1 MKQFGLIG
9 KHLSHSFSP
18 SFFAEFFQKQGI
30 DANYATYELQE
41 ISDFPQ
47 LIKDHDFSGLNVTIP
62 YKTAIIPY
70 LDELDPLAAEIQ
82 AVNVIA
88 FENGKTKGYNTD
100 VFGFQQS
107 IKPFLTFHHER
118 ALIFGTGGASKAVAF
133 VFKALGID
141 VIFVSQ
147 TESSLSNHFTYA
159 DVNEHMIAACKVIV
173 NCTPLGMSP
182 HVDAAP
188 DMPYD
193 ALSEEHLLIDLIYN
207 PEETLFMK
215 QGRKHGA
222 TAMNGLSMLQ
232 HQALKSW
239 GIWNTP
245 R

>member
-9 KHLSHSFSP
+9 KQLSHSFSP
-18 SFFAEFFQKQGI
+18 TFFTDFFQKKGI
-30 DANYATYELQE
+30 DAHYAAYELQE

-47 LIKDHDFSGLNVTIP
+47 LMKDQVFGGLNITIP
-62 YKTAIIPY
+62 YKTAIIPF
-70 LDELDPLAAEIQ
+70 LDELDPLAKEIQ

-100 VFGFQQS
+100 VHGFQQS

-118 ALIFGTGGASKAVAF
+118 ALIFGTGGGSKAVAH
-133 VFKALGID
+133 VFKSLGID

-173 NCTPLGMSP
+173 NCTPLGMFP
-182 HVDAAP
+182 YVDSAVEL
-188 DMPYD
+188 PY
-193 ALSEEHLLIDLIYN
+193 ASLSEEHLLIDLVYN

-215 QGRKHGA
+215 QGRANGA

-239 GIWNTP
+239 EIWNTP

>member
-9 KHLSHSFSP
+9 KQLSHSFSP
-18 SFFAEFFQKQGI
+18 AFFADYFQKQGI
-30 DANYATYELQE
+30 DAHYARCELQE
-41 ISDFPQ
+41 ITDFPT
-47 LIKDHDFSGLNVTIP
+47 LIKNQVFGGLNVTIP
-62 YKTAIIPY
+62 YKTSIIPY

-88 FENGKTKGYNTD
+88 FENGKIKGYNTD
-100 VFGFQQS
+100 VYGFQQS

-118 ALIFGTGGASKAVAF
+118 ALIFGTGGASKAVAH
-133 VFKALGID
+133 VFKSLGID

-147 TESSLSNHFTYA
+147 TESTLSNHFTYA

-173 NCTPLGMSP
+173 NCTPLGMFP
-182 HVDAAP
+182 DVDSAVEL
-188 DMPYD
+188 PY
-193 ALSEEHLLIDLIYN
+193 ASLNEEHLLIDLVYN
-207 PEETLFMK
+207 PEETSFMK
-215 QGRKHGA
+215 QGRAHGA

-239 GIWNTP
+239 EIWNTP

>member
-1 MKQFGLIG
+1 MKQYGLIG
-9 KHLSHSFSP
+9 KQLSHSFSP

-133 VFKALGID
+133 VFMSLGID

-182 HVDAAP
+182 HVDVAP

-239 GIWNTP
+239 EIWNTP

>member
-9 KHLSHSFSP
+9 KQLSHSFSP
-18 SFFAEFFQKQGI
+18 AFFTDFFQKQGI
-30 DANYATYELQE
+30 DAHYAAYELQE

-47 LIKDHDFSGLNVTIP
+47 LMKDHTFGGLNVTIP
-62 YKTAIIPY
+62 YKTDIIPF

-88 FENGKTKGYNTD
+88 FENGRTKGYNTD
-100 VFGFQQS
+100 VYGFQQS

-118 ALIFGTGGASKAVAF
+118 ALIFGTGGASKAVAH
-133 VFKALGID
+133 VFKSLGID

-147 TESSLSNHFTYA
+147 SPSNLSNHFTYA
-159 DVNEHMIAACKVIV
+159 DVNEHMLAACKVIV
-173 NCTPLGMSP
+173 NCTPLGMFP
-182 HVDAAP
+182 DVDSALEL
-188 DMPYD
+188 PYSSLCED
-193 ALSEEHLLIDLIYN
+193 HLLIDLVYN

-215 QGRKHGA
+215 QGRAHGA

-239 GIWNTP
+239 EIWNTP

>member
-1 MKQFGLIG
+1 MKQYGLIG

-18 SFFAEFFQKQGI
+18 SFFADFFQKHGI
-30 DANYATYELQE
+30 DAHYASYELQE
-41 ISDFPQ
+41 ISGFPQ

-62 YKTAIIPY
+62 YKTVIIPF

-82 AVNVIA
+82 AVNVIS
-88 FENGKTKGYNTD
+88 FEKGKTKGYNTD

-118 ALIFGTGGASKAVAF
+118 ALIFGTGGASKAVAY
-133 VFKALGID
+133 VFKSLGID

-147 TESSLSNHFTYA
+147 TESNLGNHFTYA
-159 DVNEHMIAACKVIV
+159 DVNEHMINACKVIV
-173 NCTPLGMSP
+173 NCTPLGMYP
-182 HVDAAP
+182 NVDEAP
-188 DMPYD
+188 VMPYE

-215 QGRKHGA
+215 QGRANGA
-222 TAMNGLSMLQ
+222 TSMNGLSMLQ

-239 GIWNTP
+239 EIWNTP

>member
-9 KHLSHSFSP
+9 KQLSHSFSP
-18 SFFAEFFQKQGI
+18 AFFADFFQKQGI
-30 DANYATYELQE
+30 DAHYAAYELQE

-47 LIKDHDFSGLNVTIP
+47 LMKDHIFGGLNVTIP
-62 YKTAIIPY
+62 YKTDIIPF
-70 LDELDPLAAEIQ
+70 LDELDPLAVEIQ

-88 FENGKTKGYNTD
+88 FENGRTKGYNTD
-100 VFGFQQS
+100 VYGFQQS

-118 ALIFGTGGASKAVAF
+118 ALIFGTGGASKAVAH
-133 VFKALGID
+133 VFKSLGID

-147 TESSLSNHFTYA
+147 SPSNLSNHFTYA
-159 DVNEHMIAACKVIV
+159 DVNEHMLAACKVIV
-173 NCTPLGMSP
+173 NCTPLGMFP
-182 HVDAAP
+182 DVDSALEL
-188 DMPYD
+188 PYSSLCED
-193 ALSEEHLLIDLIYN
+193 HLLIDLVYN

-215 QGRKHGA
+215 QGRAHGA

-239 GIWNTP
+239 EIWNTP

>member
-9 KHLSHSFSP
+9 KQLSHSFSP
-18 SFFAEFFQKQGI
+18 AFFTDFFQKQGI
-30 DANYATYELQE
+30 DAHYAAYEFQE

-47 LIKDHDFSGLNVTIP
+47 LMNDQVFGGLNVTIP
-62 YKTAIIPY
+62 YKTAIIPF

-100 VFGFQQS
+100 VYGFQQS

-118 ALIFGTGGASKAVAF
+118 ALIFGTGGASKAVAH
-133 VFKALGID
+133 VFKSLGID

-147 TESSLSNHFTYA
+147 SPSSLSNHFTYE
-159 DVNEHMIAACKVIV
+159 DVNEHMLAACKVIV
-173 NCTPLGMSP
+173 NCTPLGMF
-182 HVDAAP
+182 P
-188 DMPYD
+188 DLDSALELPY
-193 ALSEEHLLIDLIYN
+193 ASLSEEHLLIDLVYN

-215 QGRKHGA
+215 QGRAHGA

-239 GIWNTP
+239 EIWNTP

>member
-9 KHLSHSFSP
+9 KQLSHSFSP
-18 SFFAEFFQKQGI
+18 AFFADFFQKQGI
-30 DANYATYELQE
+30 DAHYASYELQE

-62 YKTAIIPY
+62 YKTAIIPC

-82 AVNVIA
+82 AVNVVS
-88 FENGKTKGYNTD
+88 FENGNTKGYNTD

-133 VFKALGID
+133 VFKSLGID

-182 HVDAAP
+182 HVDAVP

-239 GIWNTP
+239 EIWNTP

>member
-9 KHLSHSFSP
+9 KQLSHSFSP
-18 SFFAEFFQKQGI
+18 AFFTDFFQKQGI
-30 DANYATYELQE
+30 DAHYAAYELQE

-47 LIKDHDFSGLNVTIP
+47 LMKDHIFGGLNVTIP
-62 YKTAIIPY
+62 YKTDIIPF

-88 FENGKTKGYNTD
+88 FENGRTKGYNTD
-100 VFGFQQS
+100 VYGFQQS

-118 ALIFGTGGASKAVAF
+118 ALIFGTGGASKAVAH
-133 VFKALGID
+133 VFKSLGID

-147 TESSLSNHFTYA
+147 SPSNLSNHFTYA
-159 DVNEHMIAACKVIV
+159 DVNEHMLAACKVVV
-173 NCTPLGMSP
+173 NCTPLGMFP
-182 HVDAAP
+182 DVDSALEL
-188 DMPYD
+188 PYSSLCED
-193 ALSEEHLLIDLIYN
+193 HLLIDLVYN

-215 QGRKHGA
+215 QGRAHGA

-232 HQALKSW
+232 HQAIKSW
-239 GIWNTP
+239 EIWNTP

>member
-1 MKQFGLIG
+1 MKQYGLIG

-41 ISDFPQ
+41 ITDFPP
-47 LIKDHDFSGLNVTIP
+47 LMMGAIFGGLNVTIP

-88 FENGKTKGYNTD
+88 FENGNTKGYNTD

-147 TESSLSNHFTYA
+147 TDSSLSNHFTYA

-239 GIWNTP
+239 EIWNTP

>member
-9 KHLSHSFSP
+9 KQLSHSFSP
-18 SFFAEFFQKQGI
+18 AFFADFFQKQGI
-30 DANYATYELQE
+30 DAHYTAYELQE

-47 LIKDHDFSGLNVTIP
+47 LMKDQVFGGLNVTIP

-70 LDELDPLAAEIQ
+70 LDELDSLATEIQ

-100 VFGFQQS
+100 VYGFQQS

-118 ALIFGTGGASKAVAF
+118 ALIFGTGGASKAVAH
-133 VFKALGID
+133 VFNSLGID

-147 TESSLSNHFTYA
+147 SNSSLSNHFTYA

-173 NCTPLGMSP
+173 NCTPLGMFPDIDS
-182 HVDAAP
+182 AP
-188 DMPYD
+188 GLPY
-193 ALSEEHLLIDLIYN
+193 ASLSEDHLLIDLVYN
-207 PEETLFMK
+207 PEETSFMK
-215 QGRKHGA
+215 QGRAHGA

-239 GIWNTP
+239 EIWNTP

>member
-1 MKQFGLIG
+1 LRHETIWTHRQATFA
-9 KHLSHSFSP
+9 
-18 SFFAEFFQKQGI
+18 FFFTDFFQKQGI
-30 DANYATYELQE
+30 DAHYAAYELQE

-47 LIKDHDFSGLNVTIP
+47 LMKDHIFGGLNVTIP
-62 YKTAIIPY
+62 YKTDIIPF

-88 FENGKTKGYNTD
+88 FENGRTKGYNTD
-100 VFGFQQS
+100 VYGFQQS

-118 ALIFGTGGASKAVAF
+118 ALIFGTGGASKAVAH
-133 VFKALGID
+133 VFKSLGID

-147 TESSLSNHFTYA
+147 SPSNLSNHFTYA
-159 DVNEHMIAACKVIV
+159 DVNEHMLAACKVIV
-173 NCTPLGMSP
+173 NCTPLGMFP
-182 HVDAAP
+182 DVDSALEL
-188 DMPYD
+188 PYSSLCED
-193 ALSEEHLLIDLIYN
+193 HLLIDLVYN

-215 QGRKHGA
+215 QGRAHGA

-239 GIWNTP
+239 EIWNTP

>member
-9 KHLSHSFSP
+9 KQLSHSFSP
-18 SFFAEFFQKQGI
+18 AFFADFFQKQGI
-30 DANYATYELQE
+30 DAHYTAFELQE
-41 ISDFPQ
+41 ISDFPE
-47 LIKDHDFSGLNVTIP
+47 LIKDPIFGGLNVTIP
-62 YKTAIIPY
+62 FKTEIIPF
-70 LDELDPLAAEIQ
+70 LDELDPLASEIQ

-118 ALIFGTGGASKAVAF
+118 ALIFGTGGASKAVAY
-133 VFKALGID
+133 VFKSLGID

-147 TESSLSNHFTYA
+147 TESNESNHFTYA
-159 DVNEHMIAACKVIV
+159 DVNEYMIAACKVII

-182 HVDAAP
+182 NVDSAP
-188 DMPYD
+188 EMPYE

-215 QGRKHGA
+215 RGRAHGA

-239 GIWNTP
+239 EIWNTP

>member
-239 GIWNTP
+239 EIWNTP

>member
-9 KHLSHSFSP
+9 KQLSHSFSP
-18 SFFAEFFQKQGI
+18 AFFADYFQKQGI
-30 DANYATYELQE
+30 DAQYATYELPE
-41 ISDFPQ
+41 ISDLPQ
-47 LIKDHDFSGLNVTIP
+47 LMNDQVFGGLNVTIP
-62 YKTAIIPY
+62 YKTDIIPF
-70 LDELDPLAAEIQ
+70 LDELDPLATEIQ

-100 VFGFQQS
+100 VYGFQQS

-118 ALIFGTGGASKAVAF
+118 ALIFGTGGASKAVAH
-133 VFKALGID
+133 VFKSLGID

-173 NCTPLGMSP
+173 NCTPLGMFP
-182 HVDAAP
+182 DADSAVEL
-188 DMPYD
+188 PY
-193 ALSEEHLLIDLIYN
+193 ASLSEEHLLIDLVYN
-207 PEETLFMK
+207 PEETSFMK
-215 QGRKHGA
+215 QGRAHGA

-239 GIWNTP
+239 EIWNTP

>member
-1 MKQFGLIG
+1 MKRFGLIG
-9 KHLSHSFSP
+9 KQLSHSFSP
-18 SFFAEFFQKQGI
+18 AFFADFFQKQGI
-30 DANYATYELQE
+30 DAHYTAFELQE
-41 ISDFPQ
+41 ISDFPE
-47 LIKDHDFSGLNVTIP
+47 LIKDPIFGGLNVTIP
-62 YKTAIIPY
+62 FKTEIIPF
-70 LDELDPLAAEIQ
+70 LDELDPLASEIQ

-118 ALIFGTGGASKAVAF
+118 ALIFGTGGASKAVAY
-133 VFKALGID
+133 VFKSLGID

-147 TESSLSNHFTYA
+147 TESNESNHFTYA
-159 DVNEHMIAACKVIV
+159 DVNEYMIAACKVII

-182 HVDAAP
+182 NVDSAP
-188 DMPYD
+188 EMPYE

-215 QGRKHGA
+215 RGRAHGA

-239 GIWNTP
+239 EIWNTP

>member
-9 KHLSHSFSP
+9 KQLSHSFSP
-18 SFFAEFFQKQGI
+18 AFFADYFQKQGI
-30 DANYATYELQE
+30 DAHYTAYELQE

-47 LIKDHDFSGLNVTIP
+47 LISDANLGGLNVTIP
-62 YKTAIIPY
+62 YKTDIIPF

-88 FENGKTKGYNTD
+88 FDNGRTKGYNTD
-100 VFGFQQS
+100 VYGFQQS

-118 ALIFGTGGASKAVAF
+118 ALIFGTGGASKAVAY
-133 VFKALGID
+133 VFKSLGID

-159 DVNEHMIAACKVIV
+159 DVNEHMLAACKVIV
-173 NCTPLGMSP
+173 NCTPLGMF
-182 HVDAAP
+182 P
-188 DMPYD
+188 DVNSSLELPY
-193 ALSEEHLLIDLIYN
+193 ASLSEEHLLIDLVYN
-207 PEETLFMK
+207 PEETSFMK
-215 QGRKHGA
+215 QGRAHGA

-239 GIWNTP
+239 EIWNTP

>member
-9 KHLSHSFSP
+9 KQLSHSFSP
-18 SFFAEFFQKQGI
+18 AFFADYFQKQGI
-30 DANYATYELQE
+30 DAQYATYELPE
-41 ISDFPQ
+41 ISDLPQ
-47 LIKDHDFSGLNVTIP
+47 LMNDQVFGGLNVTIP
-62 YKTAIIPY
+62 YKTDIIPF
-70 LDELDPLAAEIQ
+70 LDELDPLATEIQ

-100 VFGFQQS
+100 VYGFQQS

-118 ALIFGTGGASKAVAF
+118 ALIFGTGGASKAVAH
-133 VFKALGID
+133 VFKSLGID

-173 NCTPLGMSP
+173 NCTPLGMFP
-182 HVDAAP
+182 DADSAVEL
-188 DMPYD
+188 PY
-193 ALSEEHLLIDLIYN
+193 ASLSEEHLLIDLVYN

-215 QGRKHGA
+215 QGRANGA

-239 GIWNTP
+239 EIWNTP

>member
-1 MKQFGLIG
+1 MKQYGLIG

-18 SFFAEFFQKQGI
+18 AFFAEFFQKQGI

-41 ISDFPQ
+41 ITDFPP
-47 LIKDHDFSGLNVTIP
+47 LMMDAIFGGLNVTIP

-70 LDELDPLAAEIQ
+70 VDELDPLAAEIQ

-88 FENGKTKGYNTD
+88 FENGNTKGYNTD

-133 VFKALGID
+133 VFKSLGID

-239 GIWNTP
+239 EIWNTP

>member
-1 MKQFGLIG
+1 MKQYGLIG

-18 SFFAEFFQKQGI
+18 SFFADFFQKQGI
-30 DANYATYELQE
+30 DAQYATYELPE
-41 ISDFPQ
+41 ISDLPQ
-47 LIKDHDFSGLNVTIP
+47 LMNDQVFGGLNVTIP
-62 YKTAIIPY
+62 YKTAIIPF

-100 VFGFQQS
+100 VYGFQQS

-118 ALIFGTGGASKAVAF
+118 ALIFGTGGASKAVAH
-133 VFKALGID
+133 VFKSLGID

-173 NCTPLGMSP
+173 NCTPLGMFP
-182 HVDAAP
+182 DVDSAVEL
-188 DMPYD
+188 PY
-193 ALSEEHLLIDLIYN
+193 ASLSEEHLLIDLVYN

-215 QGRKHGA
+215 QGRAHGA

-239 GIWNTP
+239 EIWNTP

>member
-18 SFFAEFFQKQGI
+18 AFFADYFQKQGI
-30 DANYATYELQE
+30 DAHYSAYELQE

-47 LIKDHDFSGLNVTIP
+47 LIRDANLGGLNVTIP
-62 YKTAIIPY
+62 YKTSIIPY

-100 VFGFQQS
+100 VYGFQQS

-118 ALIFGTGGASKAVAF
+118 ALIFGTGGASKAVAY
-133 VFKALGID
+133 VFKSLGID

-147 TESSLSNHFTYA
+147 SESSLSNHFTYA
-159 DVNEHMIAACKVIV
+159 DVNEHMLAACKVIV
-173 NCTPLGMSP
+173 NCTPVGMFPDVNSL
-182 HVDAAP
+182 VDL
-188 DMPYD
+188 PY
-193 ALSEEHLLIDLIYN
+193 ASLSEEHLLIDLVYN

-215 QGRKHGA
+215 QGRSHGA

-239 GIWNTP
+239 EIWNTP

>member
-9 KHLSHSFSP
+9 KQLSHSFSP
-18 SFFAEFFQKQGI
+18 AFFTDFFQKQGI
-30 DANYATYELQE
+30 DAHYAAYELQE

-47 LIKDHDFSGLNVTIP
+47 LMKDHIFGGLNVTIP
-62 YKTAIIPY
+62 YKTDIIPF

-88 FENGKTKGYNTD
+88 IENGRTKGYNTD
-100 VFGFQQS
+100 VYGFQQS

-118 ALIFGTGGASKAVAF
+118 ALIFGTGGASKAVAH
-133 VFKALGID
+133 VFKSLGID

-147 TESSLSNHFTYA
+147 SPSNLSNHFTYA
-159 DVNEHMIAACKVIV
+159 DVNEHMLAACKVVV
-173 NCTPLGMSP
+173 NCTPLGMF
-182 HVDAAP
+182 P
-188 DMPYD
+188 DLDSALELPYSSLCED
-193 ALSEEHLLIDLIYN
+193 HLLIDLVYN
-207 PEETLFMK
+207 PVETLFMK
-215 QGRKHGA
+215 QGRAHGA

-239 GIWNTP
+239 EIWNTP

>member
-9 KHLSHSFSP
+9 KQLSHSFSP
-18 SFFAEFFQKQGI
+18 AFFADFFQKQGI
-30 DANYATYELQE
+30 DSNYATYELQE

-133 VFKALGID
+133 VFKSLGID

-207 PEETLFMK
+207 PEETLFMN

-239 GIWNTP
+239 EIWNTP
-245 R
+245 L

>member
-9 KHLSHSFSP
+9 KQLSHSFSP
-18 SFFAEFFQKQGI
+18 AFFADFFQKQGI
-30 DANYATYELQE
+30 DALYTTYELRE

-47 LIKDHDFSGLNVTIP
+47 LMKDQVFGGLNVTIP
-62 YKTAIIPY
+62 YKTTIIPY

-100 VFGFQQS
+100 VYGFQQS

-118 ALIFGTGGASKAVAF
+118 ALIFGTGGASKAVAH
-133 VFKALGID
+133 VFKSLGID

-147 TESSLSNHFTYA
+147 SESSLSNHFTYA
-159 DVNEHMIAACKVIV
+159 DVNEHMLTACKVIV
-173 NCTPLGMSP
+173 NCTPLGMFP
-182 HVDAAP
+182 DVDSAL
-188 DMPYD
+188 DLPY
-193 ALSEEHLLIDLIYN
+193 ASLSEEHLLIDLVYN

-215 QGRKHGA
+215 QGRAHGA

-239 GIWNTP
+239 EIWNTP

>member
-18 SFFAEFFQKQGI
+18 SFFADFFQKQGI
-30 DANYATYELQE
+30 DAHYESYELQE
-41 ISDFPQ
+41 IADFPQ
-47 LIKDHDFSGLNVTIP
+47 LLKDHIFGGLNVTIP
-62 YKTAIIPY
+62 YKTDIIPF

-88 FENGKTKGYNTD
+88 FDNGRTKGYNTD
-100 VFGFQQS
+100 VYGFQQS

-118 ALIFGTGGASKAVAF
+118 ALIFGTGGASKAVAH
-133 VFKALGID
+133 VFKSLGID

-147 TESSLSNHFTYA
+147 SESSLSNHFTYA
-159 DVNEHMIAACKVIV
+159 DVNELMLTACKVIV
-173 NCTPLGMSP
+173 NCTPLGMFP
-182 HVDAAP
+182 DVDSALEL
-188 DMPYD
+188 PYTS
-193 ALSEEHLLIDLIYN
+193 LSEEHLLIDLVYN

-215 QGRKHGA
+215 QGRAHGA

-239 GIWNTP
+239 EIWNTP

>member
-18 SFFAEFFQKQGI
+18 SFFADFFQKQGI
-30 DANYATYELQE
+30 DAHYESYELQE
-41 ISDFPQ
+41 IADFPQ
-47 LIKDHDFSGLNVTIP
+47 LLKDHIFGGLNVTIP
-62 YKTAIIPY
+62 YKTDIIPF

-88 FENGKTKGYNTD
+88 FDNGRTKGYNTD
-100 VFGFQQS
+100 VYGFQQS

-118 ALIFGTGGASKAVAF
+118 ALIFGTGGASKAVAH
-133 VFKALGID
+133 VFKSLGID

-147 TESSLSNHFTYA
+147 SESSLSNHFTYA
-159 DVNEHMIAACKVIV
+159 DVNEHMLAACKVIV
-173 NCTPLGMSP
+173 NCTPLGMFP
-182 HVDAAP
+182 DVDSALEL
-188 DMPYD
+188 PY
-193 ALSEEHLLIDLIYN
+193 ASLSEEHLLIDLVYN

-215 QGRKHGA
+215 QGRAHGA

-239 GIWNTP
+239 EIWNTP

>member
-1 MKQFGLIG
+1 MEQFGLIG
-9 KHLSHSFSP
+9 KQLSHSFSP
-18 SFFAEFFQKQGI
+18 AFFADFFQKQGI
-30 DANYATYELQE
+30 DAHYTAYELQE
-41 ISDFPQ
+41 ISDFPR
-47 LIKDHDFSGLNVTIP
+47 LMKDSIFGGLNVTIP
-62 YKTAIIPY
+62 YKTSIIPY

-118 ALIFGTGGASKAVAF
+118 ALIFGTGGASKAVAY
-133 VFKALGID
+133 VFKSLGID

-147 TESSLSNHFTYA
+147 SESSLSNHFTYA
-159 DVNEHMIAACKVIV
+159 DVNEHMLAACKVIV
-173 NCTPLGMSP
+173 NCTPLGMF
-182 HVDAAP
+182 P
-188 DMPYD
+188 DIDTALELPY
-193 ALSEEHLLIDLIYN
+193 ASLSEEHLLIDLVYN

-215 QGRKHGA
+215 QGRDHGA

-239 GIWNTP
+239 EIWNTP

>member
-9 KHLSHSFSP
+9 KQLSHSFSP
-18 SFFAEFFQKQGI
+18 SFFADFFQKQGI

-70 LDELDPLAAEIQ
+70 LDELDPLAEEIQ
-82 AVNVIA
+82 AVNVVS

-133 VFKALGID
+133 VFKSLGID

-193 ALSEEHLLIDLIYN
+193 ALSEEHLVIDLIYN
-207 PEETLFMK
+207 PEETLFLK
-215 QGRKHGA
+215 QAKSKGA
-222 TAMNGLSMLQ
+222 VTKNGYEMLVF
-232 HQALKSW
+232 QAEKAW
-239 GIWNTP
+239 RIWNKK
-245 R
+245 

>member
-18 SFFAEFFQKQGI
+18 SFFADFFQKQGI
-30 DANYATYELQE
+30 DAHYTAYEPQE

-47 LIKDHDFSGLNVTIP
+47 LIRDANLGGLNVTIP
-62 YKTAIIPY
+62 YKTSIIPY

-100 VFGFQQS
+100 VYGFQQS

-118 ALIFGTGGASKAVAF
+118 ALIFGTGGASKAVAY
-133 VFKALGID
+133 VFKSLGID

-147 TESSLSNHFTYA
+147 SESSLSNHFTYA
-159 DVNEHMIAACKVIV
+159 DVNEHMLAACKVIV
-173 NCTPLGMSP
+173 NCTPVGMFPDVNSL
-182 HVDAAP
+182 VDL
-188 DMPYD
+188 PY
-193 ALSEEHLLIDLIYN
+193 ASLSEEHLLIDLVYN

-215 QGRKHGA
+215 QGRSHGA

-239 GIWNTP
+239 EIWNTP